1 VLWWDTKFR
10 RTSLRAYKIAILPRF
25 LSVCTYCIPSYTIEQ
40 VTDGCADGD
49 MATLITT
56 VQQIMTGLQTAD
68 IEHDSFAVIMEAV
81 YELAMQ
87 K

>member
-1 VLWWDTKFR
+1 VCGQLHAPAD
-10 RTSLRAYKIAILPRF
+10 LPHGKSPR
-25 LSVCTYCIPSYTIEQ
+25 YTLDRGLEQ
-40 VTDGCADGD
+40 
-49 MATLITT
+49 

>member
-1 VLWWDTKFR
+1 
-10 RTSLRAYKIAILPRF
+10 
-25 LSVCTYCIPSYTIEQ
+25 
-40 VTDGCADGD
+40 